1 MSLKAESRGSG
12 KRKAAS
18 SEDSCIKLV
27 WLNSTHTH
35 QAPTRCQGMCRAW
48 WELQSHETWR
58 TYCQDALQNKVFSK
72 KNPFLFL
79 WVVSKDS
86 WSQES
91 CINSG
96 VLSISLDLL
105 NQTLSGSDAVL
116 FIIIHFWKVK
126 IHLP

>member
-27 WLNSTHTH
+27 WLNSTHIH
-35 QAPTRCQGMCRAW
+35 QASTRCQGVCRAW
-48 WELQSHETWR
+48 WELQSQVTWR
-58 TYCQDALQNKVFSK
+58 TYCQDALQNNVFSK
-72 KNPFLFL
+72 KNLFLFL

-105 NQTLSGSDAVL
+105 NQTLRGSDAVL
-116 FIIIHFWKVK
+116 LIIIHFWKVK